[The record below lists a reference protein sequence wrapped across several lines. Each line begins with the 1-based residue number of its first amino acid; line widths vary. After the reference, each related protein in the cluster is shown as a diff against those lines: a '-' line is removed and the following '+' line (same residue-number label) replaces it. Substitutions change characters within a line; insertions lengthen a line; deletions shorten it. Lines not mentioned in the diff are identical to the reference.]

1 MAEARSAA
9 DLRIWCEARTQ
20 IGSVGD
26 FHPHCGSYGEPERL
40 AKPDKI
46 YMYTSRKAHS
56 RRHGQTRSP
65 VAAVSHSRAFLALSA
80 LLILIFATGGASRAD
95 VASLPVLRP
104 AATAFLFLGLY
115 WLKAKHVS
123 RQRFLLVWA
132 AAIALLALCQLIPLP
147 PQVWQSLPGRGLIA
161 EIDQTV
167 GLGEIWRPLTMTPAA
182 TRNAFW
188 SLMPPLACLV
198 LAVQLDATEH
208 KKVLNLVLLL
218 GLTSAAMGMLQL
230 LGDPNGPLY
239 FYKVTG
245 NGQAVGLYAN
255 RNHQALLLATLL
267 PILAVWALLRTDDN
281 HVARLRAVLATGAS
295 AFIVPLLLITGSRAG
310 LILGLTALVLS
321 GAILAAGLRG
331 SAKRNASSNPSS
343 GSARAK
349 RKVAQIGF
357 PALTLL
363 LLGGVAVLVSASV
376 VLNRDLAIERLLERD
391 IAEDARA
398 KTMPTILEITQQ
410 HIVFG
415 SGLGSFEQV
424 YQIHEPDA
432 LLGPTYM
439 NHAHN
444 DWVELLQTGGIPA
457 LILLLAGIAWAACR
471 TGKYSWSNAIP
482 GDSRRLGQAGACFLI
497 LAGMGSIGD
506 YPLRT
511 PSLASLTVIALVWI
525 GMMTPVRAE
534 SRPV

>member
-9 DLRIWCEARTQ
+9 DLRIWCETKTQ

-26 FHPHCGSYGEPERL
+26 FHPHCGSYGEPDRL
-40 AKPDKI
+40 TKPDKS

-65 VAAVSHSRAFLALSA
+65 VAASGHSRAFLALSA

-115 WLKAKHVS
+115 WLKAEHVN
-123 RQRFLLVWA
+123 QHRFLLGWA

-147 PQVWQSLPGRGLIA
+147 PQVWQNLPGRGLIA

-208 KKVLNLVLLL
+208 KKVLNLVLSL
-218 GLTSAAMGMLQL
+218 GLISAAMGMLQV

-239 FYKVTG
+239 LYKVTG

-267 PILAVWALLRTDDN
+267 PMLAIWALMQKDDN
-281 HVARLRAVLATGAS
+281 HVVRLRAVLATGAS

-321 GAILAAGLRG
+321 GAILTAGLRG
-331 SAKRNASSNPSS
+331 NAQGNTSNKPSA
-343 GSARAK
+343 SAVRAK
-349 RKVAQIGF
+349 PKGRRMGF
-357 PALTLL
+357 PALIGV
-363 LLGGVAVLVSASV
+363 LLGGAAILVTITITLS
-376 VLNRDLAIERLLERD
+376 RDLAIERLLKQD
-391 IAEDARA
+391 VAEDARA
-398 KTMPTILEITQQ
+398 KTLPTILEITQE
-410 HIVFG
+410 HMVLG

-424 YQIHEPDA
+424 YQVHEPDA

-444 DWVELLQTGGIPA
+444 DWLELVQTGGIPA
-457 LILLLAGIAWAACR
+457 LALLLTGIAWAALR
-471 TGKYSWSNAIP
+471 TGKYSWSKAIP
-482 GDSRRLGQAGACFLI
+482 DDCRRLGQVGACFLI

-511 PSLASLTVIALVWI
+511 PSLASVAVIALVWI

-534 SRPV
+534 SHPV